1 MKKNKSFIIFR
12 RIFILLF
19 TVFVVLMV
27 ILESGYYES
36 KKRESIVLTDKM
48 LKEYEEKLINNEEID
63 LNAYIKDDKK
73 YYGNKVSE
81 LGVTI
86 SYRLEKVLDKSI
98 ETIDNV
104 LKTLF

>member
-36 KKRESIVLTDKM
+36 KKRDSIVLTDKM

-63 LNAYIKDDKK
+63 LNAYIKENKK

-86 SYRLEKVLDKSI
+86 SYRLEKVLNKSI

>member
-63 LNAYIKDDKK
+63 LNAYIKDNKK